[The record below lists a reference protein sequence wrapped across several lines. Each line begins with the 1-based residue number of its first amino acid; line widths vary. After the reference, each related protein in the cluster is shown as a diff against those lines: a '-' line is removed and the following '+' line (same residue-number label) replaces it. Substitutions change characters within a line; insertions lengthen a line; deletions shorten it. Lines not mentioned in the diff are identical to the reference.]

1 MKPNKLLLTLFVIYW
16 TTVYGASFI
25 TTKSF
30 KNGFKPF
37 FPTGYRMY
45 APATTTDYDVVY
57 EFYSNGEIT
66 RTVNLSEKLEKER
79 KDSVWDDKR
88 VFVKRRIYL
97 ESLKAFDF
105 DYQMGIYKELKDKV
119 PNDFEN
125 RVESDPYLSKIAQS
139 LRNYVKLYAEENPD
153 FKFDSVKIS
162 TVRIPTVIAFDPDFR
177 GDFTYKAGK
186 GAFYVTSYKKEK

>member
-25 TTKSF
+25 TAKSF
-30 KNGFKPF
+30 KNRFKSF
-37 FPTGYRMY
+37 FPTAYRMY
-45 APATTTDYDVVY
+45 APSTTTDYDAVY
-57 EFYSNGEIT
+57 EFFSNGEIT
-66 RTVNLSEKLEKER
+66 RAVNLSEKLEKER

-88 VFVKRRIYL
+88 VFVKRRVYL
-97 ESLKAFDF
+97 ESLKAFDY

-125 RVESDPYLSKIAQS
+125 RIENDPYLSKIAQS

-153 FKFDSVKIS
+153 FKFDSVRIS
-162 TVRIPTVIAFDPDFR
+162 AVRIPTVIAFDPDYK

-186 GAFYVTSYKKEK
+186 GVFYVTSYKNK